1 MDPIGLTDS
10 LVHGLFRIGGTQ
22 PYFVTLGAM
31 SAPFMPSPLDYVG
44 VRRFALYPPLEQP
57 DPNEWILGAASRSEV
72 EVVNACTGRAIW
84 IPRRHIG
91 AVSET
96 HDSVLLVGLTQVLNC
111 NGANAK
117 PRVKRVI
124 EMPSARGL
132 QERPVV
138 NRSSHPA
145 PVIGIRL
152 ESKSDSA
159 FNKAMISAATGAV
172 VIALLAALVAAA
184 AKF

>member
-1 MDPIGLTDS
+1 
-10 LVHGLFRIGGTQ
+10 
-22 PYFVTLGAM
+22 M

-44 VRRFALYPPLEQP
+44 ARRFALYPPLEHP
-57 DPNEWILGAASRSEV
+57 DPNEWILGGGSRSEV

-84 IPRRHIG
+84 IPRQHIG

-96 HDSVLLVGLTQVLNC
+96 HDSILLVGLTQALNC
-111 NGANAK
+111 NGATAE

-124 EMPSARGL
+124 QMPSSRRL

-138 NRSSHPA
+138 SRPSHPA

-159 FNKAMISAATGAV
+159 FNRAMISAGTGAI

>member
-1 MDPIGLTDS
+1 
-10 LVHGLFRIGGTQ
+10 
-22 PYFVTLGAM
+22 M

-44 VRRFALYPPLEQP
+44 ARRFALYPPLEHP

-84 IPRRHIG
+84 IPRQHIG

-96 HDSVLLVGLTQVLNC
+96 HDSVLLVGLTQPLNC
-111 NGANAK
+111 NGATAE

-124 EMPSARGL
+124 EMPSARKP
-132 QERPVV
+132 QDRPAVS
-138 NRSSHPA
+138 RSSHPA

-152 ESKSDSA
+152 EPKSDSV
-159 FNKAMISAATGAV
+159 FSKAMMSACTGAV